1 MFHFESI
8 FVYDVKELNFILLH
22 VDTLAPFVEK
32 MIISTIELS
41 EILCVCVHAQI
52 LCEKKNYMR
61 FLCFLNFSKTDRSV
75 SMSSFESQAI
85 IQIVSLHHAFF
96 TSFFPSEP

>member
-32 MIISTIELS
+32 MILSTIELS
-41 EILCVCVHAQI
+41 EILCVCVRAQI